1 MKPETQNIRN
11 FSIIAHIDHGK
22 STLADRL
29 LELTKTVEVRQM
41 HSQYLDMMDLEQ
53 ERGITI
59 KMQPVRMQYNGYI
72 LNLIDTPGHVDF
84 SYEVSR
90 SLAAVEGVILLVDG
104 TKGIQ
109 AQTLAHLSQA
119 QKQNKVII
127 AAVNKIDLPNARP
140 EEIEEELKNLLGQ
153 DVEIFKISAKD
164 GTNVDKLLDTV
175 IERVPSPKN
184 SPSSLD
190 RALIFDSTYD
200 SYKGVLAY
208 VRVFNGSFRGDQKI
222 KLIAQNKEAG
232 IMEVGHFKPQ
242 LSVQKEIK
250 EGEIGF
256 IATGLKD
263 PSLIRVGDTAVILN
277 SESQFLDLKNFAL
290 EGYKDP
296 RPVVFASMFPKDGAE
311 FAMLKDSL
319 LKLKLSDAALTFE
332 LDSQEVLGRGFRC
345 GFLGSL
351 HMEIV
356 LERLER
362 EYNLSLIT
370 TTPSVSYEI
379 ILRDGTI
386 QNIFSAA
393 DLPTSDRYSEV
404 REPWVSLTLLS
415 PSKYIGGI
423 LELLAHR
430 RGISKHTEYISED
443 RVEIFY
449 EIPLA
454 EIIVDFH
461 DKLKSVSSGYASLS
475 YEFLELRKGDLIKLD
490 ILVAGE
496 LVDALSRIVPSD
508 QAQDEGKRIVERLK
522 ELLPRQWFEV
532 MLQAAIG
539 GKIIARENIAAL
551 KKDVTSHMYGGDI
564 TRKMK
569 LREKQKKGKKK
580 MKERGRVDI
589 PNSVFF
595 ELLKR

>member
-1 MKPETQNIRN
+1 M
-11 FSIIAHIDHGK
+11 
-22 STLADRL
+22 
-29 LELTKTVEVRQM
+29 
-41 HSQYLDMMDLEQ
+41 
-53 ERGITI
+53 
-59 KMQPVRMQYNGYI
+59 
-72 LNLIDTPGHVDF
+72 
-84 SYEVSR
+84 
-90 SLAAVEGVILLVDG
+90 
-104 TKGIQ
+104 
-109 AQTLAHLSQA
+109 
-119 QKQNKVII
+119 
-127 AAVNKIDLPNARP
+127 
-140 EEIEEELKNLLGQ
+140 
-153 DVEIFKISAKD
+153 
-164 GTNVDKLLDTV
+164 
-175 IERVPSPKN
+175 
-184 SPSSLD
+184 
-190 RALIFDSTYD
+190 
-200 SYKGVLAY
+200 
-208 VRVFNGSFRGDQKI
+208 RVFNGSFKAGQKI
-222 KLIAQNKEAG
+222 KLIAQNKEAE

-250 EGEIGF
+250 EGEMGF

-263 PSLIRVGDTAVILN
+263 PSLIRVGDTAIILDPI
-277 SESQFLDLKNFAL
+277 SQNLDLKELAL
-290 EGYKDP
+290 EGYKEP
-296 RPVVFASMFPKDGAE
+296 RPVVFASLFPRDGGD
-311 FAMLKDSL
+311 FTNLKDAL

-379 ILRDGTI
+379 ILRNGEI
-386 QNIFSAA
+386 QNIFSVA
-393 DLPTSDRYSEV
+393 DLPTSDRYLEI

-423 LELLAHR
+423 LELLSYR
-430 RGISKHTEYISED
+430 RGVSKHTEYISED

-461 DKLKSVSSGYASLS
+461 DKLKSISSGYASLS

-490 ILVAGE
+490 ILVASE
-496 LVDALSRIVPSD
+496 IVDALSRIVPTD

-532 MLQAAIG
+532 TLQAAIG